1 MIASLAELASMNARQ
16 RLSQKEQYI
25 QLIPRSV
32 LTAAHAPMSALLK
45 QFTRENKLQ
54 SFLFEINKAPQSR
67 CLIYFISLQTP
78 YERSARAVLILLNAS
93 IILASLVA

>member
-32 LTAAHAPMSALLK
+32 WTAVHVQMSALRKL
-45 QFTRENKLQ
+45 FTRENKLLN
-54 SFLFEINKAPQSR
+54 FLFEINKAPQSR
-67 CLIYFISLQTP
+67 CLIYFISLQAP
-78 YERSARAVLILLNAS
+78 YERSARAVFILLNAS